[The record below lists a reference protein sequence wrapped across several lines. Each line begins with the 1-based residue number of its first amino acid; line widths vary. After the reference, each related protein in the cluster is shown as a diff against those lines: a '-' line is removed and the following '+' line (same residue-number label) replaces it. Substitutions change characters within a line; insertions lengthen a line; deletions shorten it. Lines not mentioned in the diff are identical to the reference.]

1 MNVSNSS
8 RCNGPC
14 IGTCRRD
21 QTHGEVGVHRTHQPT
36 EPREERIRGDINGRR
51 VAKDADTSLIFRARS
66 RDRGIVTARALLGP
80 VRRQPDD
87 PHSTDT
93 VSNVTLLTSV
103 LFGRRTSTATMY

>member
-1 MNVSNSS
+1 VHVSKSS

-51 VAKDADTSLIFRARS
+51 VAKDADTSLIFRAVRETGVLS
-66 RDRGIVTARALLGP
+66 PREPSSTCAATA
-80 VRRQPDD
+80 
-87 PHSTDT
+87 
-93 VSNVTLLTSV
+93 
-103 LFGRRTSTATMY
+103 